1 MAKFKPS
8 ILNVIINHARWC
20 RMYAMT
26 GIIKGN
32 TVLTNDNSIEK
43 YNGRKVIITVLDD
56 EKLFAIS
63 DSLINQNMDAYQE
76 LAK

>member
-1 MAKFKPS
+1 
-8 ILNVIINHARWC
+8 
-20 RMYAMT
+20 MYAMT

-56 EKLFAIS
+56 EKQFDKVSDEKLFAIS

>member
-1 MAKFKPS
+1 
-8 ILNVIINHARWC
+8 
-20 RMYAMT
+20 MYAMT

-56 EKLFAIS
+56 EKQFDTVSDEKLFTMS

>member
-1 MAKFKPS
+1 
-8 ILNVIINHARWC
+8 
-20 RMYAMT
+20 MYAMT

-32 TVLTNDNSIEK
+32 TVLTNDNSVEK
-43 YNGRKVIITVLDD
+43 YNGRKVIITVLGDEKQFDTISD

>member
-1 MAKFKPS
+1 
-8 ILNVIINHARWC
+8 
-20 RMYAMT
+20 MYSMT
-26 GIIKGN
+26 GIIQGN

-43 YNGRKVIITVLDD
+43 YNGRKVIITVLEDEKQFDTISD
-56 EKLFAIS
+56 EKLFTIS

>member
-1 MAKFKPS
+1 
-8 ILNVIINHARWC
+8 
-20 RMYAMT
+20 MYAMT
-26 GIIKGN
+26 GIIQGN
-32 TVLTNDNSIEK
+32 TVLTNDNSVEK

-56 EKLFAIS
+56 EKQFDTISDEKLFTIS

>member
-1 MAKFKPS
+1 
-8 ILNVIINHARWC
+8 
-20 RMYAMT
+20 MYAMT

-32 TVLTNDNSIEK
+32 TVLTNDNFIEK

>member
-1 MAKFKPS
+1 
-8 ILNVIINHARWC
+8 
-20 RMYAMT
+20 MYAMT

-56 EKLFAIS
+56 EKQFDTISDEKLFTIS